1 MKELEEKILKIINK
15 IGTDNGWNEHG
26 WRVQFTGID
35 AAKEIAALIG
45 PYKKLIK
52 AQDELINAFKFRMSF
67 IDTDEREDEL
77 IKKVT
82 ELRKEIKK

>member
-1 MKELEEKILKIINK
+1 MEDKILEIINK
-15 IGTDNGWNEHG
+15 VNELYGNKRYELPHV
-26 WRVQFTGID
+26 RHKIM
-35 AAKEIAALIG
+35 AKEIAAMIE
-45 PYKKLIK
+45 PYQKLIE
-52 AQDELINAFKFRMSF
+52 AQDELINVFSFRMSF